1 MKNDERDRWISD
13 SSLSAYL
20 LAKGFRLKQTQS
32 NAGRVSWLFG
42 AVPES
47 TVFSYYN
54 DDPAPAKSLLTALRE
69 LKAMVH
75 QEL

>member
-1 MKNDERDRWISD
+1 MRKDDKDRWISD
-13 SSLSAYL
+13 LGLGAYL

-32 NAGRVSWLFG
+32 NSGRVSWLFESVSES
-42 AVPES
+42 AVL
-47 TVFSYYN
+47 SYYN
-54 DDPAPAKSLLTALRE
+54 DDPAPAKSLLTALRD